1 MFQTSKKGPDSP
13 LPSSIFY
20 VFCDCKFN
28 CEKMCVSNVW
38 LSVCVCMCVC
48 VSVRVFVRVCVIS
61 IFNKFFSDT
70 NVTTSIFA
78 SIYLLKST
86 IEMSQQCE
94 KFVPS
99 YLKKHNCGNDAFLVA
114 SLYLTL
120 NRFHISLAFLLLT
133 LN

>member
-1 MFQTSKKGPDSP
+1 MIK
-13 LPSSIFY
+13 
-20 VFCDCKFN
+20 
-28 CEKMCVSNVW
+28 CVRVRAR
-38 LSVCVCMCVC
+38 VR

-70 NVTTSIFA
+70 NVTISILA

-99 YLKKHNCGNDAFLVA
+99 NL
-114 SLYLTL
+114 
-120 NRFHISLAFLLLT
+120 
-133 LN
+133 